1 MKELRDLV
9 QHLINDSL
17 VPVTVAK
24 VKSVN
29 KAENTCV
36 VEVTG
41 TEETYNDVRLMA
53 IEGEVDK
60 PTVMYPKVD
69 SMVVIVPLFGSKSEW
84 AVLSITEVDEIYLNG
99 NEFGGL
105 VKADVLKT
113 ELDKTNATV
122 TAIRNALLN
131 WVVVPSDGGAA
142 LKTLISATLP
152 TVNVG
157 SFGSIKNDKVK
168 HG

>member
-9 QHLINDSL
+9 QHFINDSL
-17 VPVTVAK
+17 VPITVAK
-24 VKSVN
+24 VKSVS
-29 KAENTCV
+29 KADNTCV

-53 IEGEVDK
+53 IEGKVDN
-60 PTVMYPKVD
+60 PTVMYPKVE
-69 SMVVIVPLFGSKSEW
+69 SMVVIAPLFGSKSEW

-99 NEFGGL
+99 SDFGGL
-105 VKADVLKT
+105 VKADVLKK

-142 LKTLISATLP
+142 LKSIVSATLP
-152 TVNVG
+152 SVNVG
-157 SFGSIKNDKVK
+157 NFESIKNDKVK